1 MEKGQSQ
8 SKANKRMH
16 RFNLGRPFAVFN
28 HLKKKKNGAEKESI
42 EGASIS
48 SFISSIPTGGGSDQ
62 YDIFLSFRG
71 SDTRKGF
78 TDHLYRSLIN
88 VGTVPISVFKDDNSL
103 EIGKDFDSEILD
115 IITQSKISI
124 PIISENYA
132 SSKWCLRELVR
143 IMDCKKSMS
152 HMVLP
157 IFYKVNPSD
166 VRYLK
171 GKFGEAFHM
180 RKKRF
185 DEKDIQEGRQALTEV
200 SYLNGWESEKFSNGH
215 EGELVEEVI
224 KTILSKLRH
233 DFQLDVPKHL
243 VGVGDHVNKIR
254 NWVDTPASHARMIGI
269 YGMGGIGKTTLAKV
283 IYNELLNDFL
293 HRSFLPDI
301 RETAHHNGILYLQ
314 NLLIKEILPNE
325 HQVCKVDDGISLIKS
340 RFKGKRVLILLDDV
354 DHQDQLNALARER
367 DWFSTGSII
376 IVTTRYEA
384 ILDQPEF
391 QADYKYEL
399 SELDE
404 VHSLLLFKRH
414 AFHMGHCSKDFEGI
428 SRDILS
434 TMGGLPLAIKVI
446 GSYLYGK
453 TNGKVWQDILKKL
466 RNEPAKDVQ
475 KILMISYDA
484 LEPEHKNIFLDIAC
498 FFIGED
504 SKFAIYTWEDF
515 YPYQGIE
522 ELKLRCLIK
531 IGDRGEFRM
540 HDQLRD
546 LGRSIF
552 CQGQSLE
559 RCLKQWVDQEGLT
572 VKPECG
578 ARYCLKNYDTYF
590 QWPRGCSPAYTSEQ
604 FKNLPSSRFLQLCWK
619 ALSGDFNELFSELR
633 WLRWFY
639 IEPNML
645 SSAINF
651 HLSKLV
657 VLELS
662 QNKLAEDWSG
672 WSSIMVAKRLKVLNL
687 SYSQVLRCTPDFS
700 TFTELE
706 ILILDECCK
715 LEQVHPSIGQVK
727 RLVSLYLRNCL
738 NLKELPE
745 EVGELQ
751 ELKELL
757 LDDAGITKIPMS
769 IGSLKKLQK
778 LSVPHCLSLVE
789 IPLSIDNLSSLQ
801 HLDLSSYS
809 LLSEIS
815 RSNRNLSSLE
825 CFNLLSSIG
834 NLSSLRH
841 LNLSQCS
848 SLRDIPSSIG
858 NLSSLQ
864 HLNLSQCLSLRDIPS
879 SVGNLSS
886 PECFN
891 LLSSVGNLSSPECFN
906 LLSSIGNLS
915 SLRHLNLSQCSS
927 LRDIPSSI
935 GNLSSLQHLNLSQC
949 SSLRD
954 IPSSVG
960 NLSSL
965 LHLNLSHCSSLR
977 EIPNSIGNLS
987 SLQYLNLSHCSSLRE
1002 IPTSIGDLHK
1012 LQHLNIDNPLIKEIP
1027 DAIGRFKELRRIII
1041 ISHDSWGIGSVYC
1054 SRSLSK
1060 IIDTSLST
1068 LPDCKDKSFLQNLLS
1083 QHFKVLRLMPKHP
1096 FGLTY
1101 LQYNFAIPKFLQL
1114 SCLIDLEE
1122 LHLYACDQ
1130 LESIQGLPSR
1140 LLKFCVDSCPNLIL
1154 PELGRFKYLEELS
1167 IRRCNFIKRTDL
1179 SQWNRLKELDIQDC
1193 DNLVEIQGHGELEFL
1208 ETINIYSCMSIER
1221 LILPKLQCLK

>member
-48 SFISSIPTGGGSDQ
+48 SFIPSIPTGGGSDQ

-78 TDHLYRSLIN
+78 TYHLYRSLIN

-200 SYLNGWESEKFSNGH
+200 SYLNGWESEKFANGH

-224 KTILSKLRH
+224 KTIMSKLRH
-233 DFQLDVPKHL
+233 DFQLDVPTHL

-269 YGMGGIGKTTLAKV
+269 YGMGGIGQTTLAKV

-301 RETAHHNGILYLQ
+301 RETTHHNGILYLQ

-414 AFHMGHCSKDFEGI
+414 AFHMGHCSKDFEGV

-466 RNEPAKDVQ
+466 RNKPAKDVQ

-522 ELKLRCLIK
+522 ELKLSFHLAWF
-531 IGDRGEFRM
+531 DM
-540 HDQLRD
+540 Q
-546 LGRSIF
+546 
-552 CQGQSLE
+552 
-559 RCLKQWVDQEGLT
+559 
-572 VKPECG
+572 

-662 QNKLAEDWSG
+662 QNKLAEDWTG
-672 WSSIMVAKRLKVLNL
+672 WSSIMVRWKKR
-687 SYSQVLRCTPDFS
+687 
-700 TFTELE
+700 
-706 ILILDECCK
+706 
-715 LEQVHPSIGQVK
+715 HP
-727 RLVSLYLRNCL
+727 L
-738 NLKELPE
+738 
-745 EVGELQ
+745 
-751 ELKELL
+751 
-757 LDDAGITKIPMS
+757 
-769 IGSLKKLQK
+769 
-778 LSVPHCLSLVE
+778 
-789 IPLSIDNLSSLQ
+789 
-801 HLDLSSYS
+801 
-809 LLSEIS
+809 
-815 RSNRNLSSLE
+815 
-825 CFNLLSSIG
+825 
-834 NLSSLRH
+834 
-841 LNLSQCS
+841 
-848 SLRDIPSSIG
+848 DIPSSIG
-858 NLSSLQ
+858 NLS
-864 HLNLSQCLSLRDIPS
+864 
-879 SVGNLSS
+879 
-886 PECFN
+886 F
-891 LLSSVGNLSSPECFN
+891 
-906 LLSSIGNLS
+906 
-915 SLRHLNLSQCSS
+915 
-927 LRDIPSSI
+927 
-935 GNLSSLQHLNLSQC
+935 LQHLNLSQC

-1083 QHFKVLRLMPKHP
+1083 QRFKVLRLMPKHP

-1122 LHLYACDQ
+1122 LHLYACNQ

-1167 IRRCNFIKRTDL
+1167 IRRYNFIKRTDL

-1221 LILPKLQCLK
+1221 LILPKLQCLKRLHACSCNNLVEIRGLDKAELLKALDISNCSSIERLPKLGCFATLKELNINGCHHLHGVESLERFSSCRSIFIKDCKNLEKLPNLSKFENLESFIILGLIRLREIPRIGESKSLTKVSIIECQSLETLPDFSGCEKLRYVRVVTCDKLTQLWGLEKLDLTLLEIYGCQHVPELFKTCNGRYEYECFCIPEVIKLQ

>member
-48 SFISSIPTGGGSDQ
+48 SFISSIPTEGSDQ

-71 SDTRKGF
+71 LDTRKGF

-132 SSKWCLRELVR
+132 SSKWCLRK
-143 IMDCKKSMS
+143 IW
-152 HMVLP
+152 
-157 IFYKVNPSD
+157 
-166 VRYLK
+166 
-171 GKFGEAFHM
+171 EAFHM

-233 DFQLDVPKHL
+233 NFQLDVPKHL

-254 NWVDTPASHARMIGI
+254 NWVDTPANHARMIGI

-384 ILDQPEF
+384 VLDQPEF

-428 SRDILS
+428 SRDILY

-484 LEPEHKNIFLDIAC
+484 LEPKHKNIFLDIAC

-572 VKPECG
+572 VKPERG

-757 LDDAGITKIPMS
+757 LDDTGITKIPMS

-789 IPLSIDNLSSLQ
+789 IPLSINNLSSLE

-809 LLSEIS
+809 PLSEIS

-825 CFNLLSSIG
+825 CFNLLSSIE
-834 NLSSLRH
+834 NLSSLQHLNLSQYSSLRDIPSSIENLSSLQH

-858 NLSSLQ
+858 NLSS
-864 HLNLSQCLSLRDIPS
+864 
-879 SVGNLSS
+879 

-891 LLSSVGNLSSPECFN
+891 LLSSVGNLSS
-906 LLSSIGNLS
+906 
-915 SLRHLNLSQCSS
+915 LR
-927 LRDIPSSI
+927 
-935 GNLSSLQHLNLSQC
+935 HLNLSQC

-1012 LQHLNIDNPLIKEIP
+1012 LQPLNIDNPLIKEIS
-1027 DAIGRFKELRRIII
+1027 DAIGRLGKGVWCATEGDGSPPEWGWSSELRRGWTGGVGRSGLGQNSSDTRMEGSGLADAAASVGSLLGATLWRLQRAAGVAICSSGERQVVVRRRVAAGLRRRCGGSTVVLAPRLLARGIAVR
-1041 ISHDSWGIGSVYC
+1041 SCGSAAEEEEARSELEARECGGVATGARSSGVRRRWRASRRSWVSRRGIGDV
-1054 SRSLSK
+1054 
-1060 IIDTSLST
+1060 
-1068 LPDCKDKSFLQNLLS
+1068 
-1083 QHFKVLRLMPKHP
+1083 
-1096 FGLTY
+1096 
-1101 LQYNFAIPKFLQL
+1101 
-1114 SCLIDLEE
+1114 
-1122 LHLYACDQ
+1122 
-1130 LESIQGLPSR
+1130 
-1140 LLKFCVDSCPNLIL
+1140 
-1154 PELGRFKYLEELS
+1154 
-1167 IRRCNFIKRTDL
+1167 RRAGD
-1179 SQWNRLKELDIQDC
+1179 
-1193 DNLVEIQGHGELEFL
+1193 GA
-1208 ETINIYSCMSIER
+1208 
-1221 LILPKLQCLK
+1221 

>member
-1 MEKGQSQ
+1 M
-8 SKANKRMH
+8 
-16 RFNLGRPFAVFN
+16 
-28 HLKKKKNGAEKESI
+28 
-42 EGASIS
+42 
-48 SFISSIPTGGGSDQ
+48 
-62 YDIFLSFRG
+62 
-71 SDTRKGF
+71 
-78 TDHLYRSLIN
+78 
-88 VGTVPISVFKDDNSL
+88 FKDDNSL

-115 IITQSKISI
+115 FITQSKISI

-143 IMDCKKSMS
+143 IMDRKKSMS

-171 GKFGEAFHM
+171 GKFGEAFRM
-180 RKKRF
+180 REKRF
-185 DEKDIQEGRQALTEV
+185 DKNDIQEGKQALTEV
-200 SYLNGWESEKFSNGH
+200 SYLNGWESEKFANGH
-215 EGELVEEVI
+215 ERELVEEVI
-224 KTILSKLRH
+224 KTIMSKLRH

-254 NWVDTPASHARMIGI
+254 NWVDTLASHARMIGI

-314 NLLIKEILPNE
+314 NLLIEEILPNE
-325 HQVCKVDDGISLIKS
+325 HQVCKVDEGISLIKS

-384 ILDQPEF
+384 VLDQPEF

-414 AFHMGHCSKDFEGI
+414 AFHMGHCLKDFEGI

-453 TNGKVWQDILKKL
+453 TNEKVWQDILKKL
-466 RNEPAKDVQ
+466 RNESAKDVQ

-484 LEPEHKNIFLDIAC
+484 LEPKHKNIFLDIAC

-572 VKPECG
+572 VKPERG

-778 LSVPHCLSLVE
+778 LSFPHCLSLVE
-789 IPLSIDNLSSLQ
+789 IPISIDNLSSLQ
-801 HLDLSSYS
+801 HFDQSSYS

-864 HLNLSQCLSLRDIPS
+864 HLNLSQC
-879 SVGNLSS
+879 
-886 PECFN
+886 
-891 LLSSVGNLSSPECFN
+891 
-906 LLSSIGNLS
+906 
-915 SLRHLNLSQCSS
+915 
-927 LRDIPSSI
+927 
-935 GNLSSLQHLNLSQC
+935 

-965 LHLNLSHCSSLR
+965 LYLNLSHCLSLR

-1012 LQHLNIDNPLIKEIP
+1012 LQHLNIDDPLIKEIP

-1041 ISHDSWGIGSVYC
+1041 ISHDCWGIGSVYC

-1140 LLKFCVDSCPNLIL
+1140 LLKFYVDSYPNLIL

-1167 IRRCNFIKRTDL
+1167 IRL
-1179 SQWNRLKELDIQDC
+1179 
-1193 DNLVEIQGHGELEFL
+1193 EIQGHGELEFL
-1208 ETINIYSCMSIER
+1208 ETINIYSCKSIER
-1221 LILPKLQCLK
+1221 LILPKLQCLKRLHACSCNNLVEIGGLDKAELLEAIDISNCRSIERLPKLGCFATLKELNINGCHHLHGVESLERFSSCRSIFMKDCENLEKLPNLSKFENLESFIILGLIRLREIPGIGELRSLTKGSIIECQSLEILPDLSGCEKLRYVRVVACDKLTQLWGLEKLDLTLLQIYGCQHVPELFKTCNGRYEYECFCIPEVIKLQ